1 MKTKKMVELEKEN
14 KLLKELLQEGLEL
27 LEFACKRSVKDAKRD

>member
-27 LEFACKRSVKDAKRD
+27 LEVACKRSVKDAKRD